1 MNATATTAPPLVV
14 IVGRP
19 NVGKSTMFNRLVGQR
34 KAITLDTPG
43 ITRDPITQEVE
54 WYGRKLRLVDTGG
67 LGGEADIALADA
79 VHRHTL
85 ASVRGAQLAVVVFD
99 ARAGLS
105 PLDRETIDILEDL
118 RVPALYVAN
127 KADGPTQDQALV
139 EFCRLGIDQPLA
151 LSAEHGLGLGE
162 LKRAVVEL
170 LPDSAEEPSAS
181 GDEACRVAVVG
192 RPNVGKSSLLNQV
205 AGEQLSLVD
214 DAPGTTRDTVDLV
227 VEQRGKRYLLVDTA
241 GLRRPAKV
249 DAGIEKISVGRSIEA
264 LRRCQVVVLLIEPL
278 EGMTDQDARIAQLAI
293 SEGRALVIMVN
304 KVDILPRGRSREW
317 FREETYRRYPTLGI
331 AELGF
336 MSALKGQG
344 IDECFAAIDR
354 ADAAHRLATPTSEVN
369 RILALTAE
377 RREPPV
383 ISGGRL
389 RLLYA
394 AQTASR
400 PPTFTVFVNRE
411 DVPHEYVKFLERN
424 LRECLPLRGTPLR
437 LRFRRRASHGQRE
450 PA

>member
-1 MNATATTAPPLVV
+1 VSSAAAPLVV

-19 NVGKSTMFNRLVGQR
+19 NVGKSTLFNRLLGRR

-54 WYGRKLRLVDTGG
+54 WYATKLRLVDTGG

-85 ASVRGAQLAVVVFD
+85 ASVRDAQLAVVIFD

-105 PLDRETIDILEDL
+105 PLDRETIDILEEL
-118 RVPALYVAN
+118 HVPALYVAN
-127 KADGPTQDQALV
+127 KADGPTQDDALV

-151 LSAEHGLGLGE
+151 VSAEHGLGLSE
-162 LKRAVVEL
+162 LKSAIVDL
-170 LPDSAEEPSAS
+170 LPEVLEETSAS
-181 GDEACRVAVVG
+181 TAETCRVAVVG
-192 RPNVGKSSLLNQV
+192 RPNVGKSSFLNRV
-205 AGEQLSLVD
+205 AGQALSLVD
-214 DAPGTTRDTVDLV
+214 DTPGTTRDTVDLV
-227 VEQRGKRYLLVDTA
+227 VEQGGKNYLLVDTA

-264 LRRCQVVVLLIEPL
+264 LRRCQVVLLLIEPA
-278 EGMTDQDARIAQLAI
+278 EGITDQDARIAQLAI
-293 SEGRALVIMVN
+293 SEGRALVIMMN
-304 KVDILPRGRSREW
+304 KVDILPRGRSRQW
-317 FREETYRRYPTLGI
+317 FREESYRRYPTLAI

-336 MSALKGQG
+336 MSALEGQG

-354 ADAAHRLATPTSEVN
+354 ADAAHRLATPTAEIN

-377 RREPPV
+377 RRDPPV

-394 AQTASR
+394 AQTAVR

-424 LRECLPLRGTPLR
+424 LRENLALRGTPLR

>member
-1 MNATATTAPPLVV
+1 LVV

-19 NVGKSTMFNRLVGQR
+19 NVGKSTLFNRLLGRR

-54 WYGRKLRLVDTGG
+54 WYATKLRLVDTGG
-67 LGGEADIALADA
+67 LGGEADIVLADA

-85 ASVRGAQLAVVVFD
+85 ASVRDAQLAVVIFD

-118 RVPALYVAN
+118 HVPALYVAN
-127 KADGPTQDQALV
+127 KADGPTQDDALV

-151 LSAEHGLGLGE
+151 VSAEHGLGLSE
-162 LKRAVVEL
+162 LKSAIVDL
-170 LPDSAEEPSAS
+170 LPEVLEETSPSTT
-181 GDEACRVAVVG
+181 ETCRVAVVG
-192 RPNVGKSSLLNQV
+192 RPNVGKSSFLNRV
-205 AGEQLSLVD
+205 AGQALSLVD
-214 DAPGTTRDTVDLV
+214 DTPGTTRDTVDLV
-227 VEQRGKRYLLVDTA
+227 VEQGGKNYLLVDTA

-264 LRRCQVVVLLIEPL
+264 LRRCQVVLLLIEPA
-278 EGMTDQDARIAQLAI
+278 EGITDQDARIAQLAI
-293 SEGRALVIMVN
+293 SEGRALVIMMN
-304 KVDILPRGRSREW
+304 KVDVLPRGRSRQW
-317 FREETYRRYPTLGI
+317 FREESYRRYPTLAI

-336 MSALKGQG
+336 MSALEGQG

-354 ADAAHRLATPTSEVN
+354 ADAAHRLATPTAEIN

-377 RREPPV
+377 RRDPPV

-394 AQTASR
+394 AQTAVR

-424 LRECLPLRGTPLR
+424 LRENLALRGTPLR

>member
-1 MNATATTAPPLVV
+1 MSSAAAPLVV

-19 NVGKSTMFNRLVGQR
+19 NVGKSTLFNRLLGRR

-54 WYGRKLRLVDTGG
+54 WYATKLRLVDTGG

-85 ASVRGAQLAVVVFD
+85 ASVRDAQLAVVIFD

-118 RVPALYVAN
+118 HVPALYVAN
-127 KADGPTQDQALV
+127 KADGPTQDDALV

-151 LSAEHGLGLGE
+151 VSAEHGLGLSE
-162 LKRAVVEL
+162 LKSAIVDL
-170 LPDSAEEPSAS
+170 LPEVLEETSAS
-181 GDEACRVAVVG
+181 TAETCRVAVVG
-192 RPNVGKSSLLNQV
+192 RPNVGKSSFLNRV
-205 AGEQLSLVD
+205 AGQALSLVD
-214 DAPGTTRDTVDLV
+214 DTPGTTRDTVDLV
-227 VEQRGKRYLLVDTA
+227 VEQGGKNYLLVDTA

-264 LRRCQVVVLLIEPL
+264 LRRCQVVLLLIEPA
-278 EGMTDQDARIAQLAI
+278 EGITDQDARIAQLAI
-293 SEGRALVIMVN
+293 SEGRALVIMMN
-304 KVDILPRGRSREW
+304 KVDILPRGRSRQW
-317 FREETYRRYPTLGI
+317 FREESYRRYPTLAI

-336 MSALKGQG
+336 MSALEGQG

-354 ADAAHRLATPTSEVN
+354 ADAAHRLATPTAEIN

-377 RREPPV
+377 RRDPPV

-394 AQTASR
+394 AQTAVR

-424 LRECLPLRGTPLR
+424 LRENLALRGTPLR